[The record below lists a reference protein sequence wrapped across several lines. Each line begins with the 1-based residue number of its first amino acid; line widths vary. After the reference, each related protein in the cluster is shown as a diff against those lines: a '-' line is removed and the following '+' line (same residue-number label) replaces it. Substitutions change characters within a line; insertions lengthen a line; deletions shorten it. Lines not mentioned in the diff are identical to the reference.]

1 MDKKIKK
8 NYLLNSINQVLVL
21 IIPLITTPYLS
32 RVLEPDG
39 IGIYSYKSSITAY
52 FVLFAT
58 FGISCYGQRAV
69 SYCQDDV
76 YRRSV
81 TFWET
86 TIIKALSSSISLLF
100 FLIMASQSASST
112 LYYIMSLNII
122 SCLFDISWFYQGIED
137 FKSITIRNLFF
148 KTLNVICILI
158 FVRKKSDIYIY
169 SLITLGGMALNS
181 ISLWMGIRRHIRF
194 ITLNQL
200 HPLRR
205 LPVVL
210 SLFAPSIAIEIYTV
224 LDKTMIGWI
233 TKDSFQSGYYE
244 QALKITKTALA
255 VVTSM
260 GAVMMSRIGH
270 YHAIKEKEKLNSTL
284 YDSFRFVWF
293 ISIPICFG
301 LIAISNNFVPW
312 LFGKGYDDVSLLIR
326 ILSPLVVFIG
336 ISNVTGIQ
344 YLVPVG
350 RQKDYTTSVV
360 AGAIINLI
368 LNMILIPK
376 FQSIGAAFAS
386 TCAELTVS
394 VFQLL
399 LIRKEVPLLSI
410 LKLSIKY
417 LIAGLV
423 MIISLT
429 FLNRFFKPSILST
442 LILIIA
448 GAAIYF
454 LVLLIEK
461 DTMIKEFVITT
472 KKKN

>member
-58 FGISCYGQRAV
+58 FGISCYGQRAI

-386 TCAELTVS
+386 TCGELTVS

>member
-58 FGISCYGQRAV
+58 FGISCYGQRAI

-301 LIAISNNFVPW
+301 LIAISNNFVPCF
-312 LFGKGYDDVSLLIR
+312 FGKGYDDVSLLIR

-386 TCAELTVS
+386 ICAELLHIRES
-394 VFQLL
+394 V
-399 LIRKEVPLLSI
+399 
-410 LKLSIKY
+410 
-417 LIAGLV
+417 
-423 MIISLT
+423 T
-429 FLNRFFKPSILST
+429 F
-442 LILIIA
+442 
-448 GAAIYF
+448 
-454 LVLLIEK
+454 
-461 DTMIKEFVITT
+461 
-472 KKKN
+472 

>member
-1 MDKKIKK
+1 
-8 NYLLNSINQVLVL
+8 
-21 IIPLITTPYLS
+21 
-32 RVLEPDG
+32 
-39 IGIYSYKSSITAY
+39 
-52 FVLFAT
+52 
-58 FGISCYGQRAV
+58 
-69 SYCQDDV
+69 
-76 YRRSV
+76 
-81 TFWET
+81 
-86 TIIKALSSSISLLF
+86 
-100 FLIMASQSASST
+100 
-112 LYYIMSLNII
+112 MSLNII

-360 AGAIINLI
+360 AGGIINLI

-386 TCAELTVS
+386 ICAELTVS

>member
-58 FGISCYGQRAV
+58 FGISCYGQRAI

-344 YLVPVG
+344 YLVPI
-350 RQKDYTTSVV
+350 QHPS
-360 AGAIINLI
+360 L
-368 LNMILIPK
+368 P
-376 FQSIGAAFAS
+376 
-386 TCAELTVS
+386 
-394 VFQLL
+394 
-399 LIRKEVPLLSI
+399 
-410 LKLSIKY
+410 
-417 LIAGLV
+417 GL
-423 MIISLT
+423 
-429 FLNRFFKPSILST
+429 
-442 LILIIA
+442 
-448 GAAIYF
+448 
-454 LVLLIEK
+454 
-461 DTMIKEFVITT
+461 
-472 KKKN
+472 

>member
-58 FGISCYGQRAV
+58 FGISCYGQRAI

-301 LIAISNNFVPW
+301 LIAISNNFVPCF
-312 LFGKGYDDVSLLIR
+312 FGKGYDDVSLLIR

-360 AGAIINLI
+360 AGAITNLI

-376 FQSIGAAFAS
+376 FQSIGAAF
-386 TCAELTVS
+386 V
-394 VFQLL
+394 Q
-399 LIRKEVPLLSI
+399 
-410 LKLSIKY
+410 
-417 LIAGLV
+417 
-423 MIISLT
+423 
-429 FLNRFFKPSILST
+429 N
-442 LILIIA
+442 
-448 GAAIYF
+448 
-454 LVLLIEK
+454 
-461 DTMIKEFVITT
+461 
-472 KKKN
+472 